1 MQQLV
6 KLQGE
11 LLNQF
16 YNWRC
21 KYFSL
26 ENNGSNRQK
35 EISRALEYL
44 NNIINNLKPKCMHTC
59 IDTLFFS
66 IHYSTIRKNRALF
79 KHTWKLSKH

>member
-59 IDTLFFS
+59 IDTLFL
-66 IHYSTIRKNRALF
+66 YSLF
-79 KHTWKLSKH
+79 NNKKK